1 MALMLTRI
9 GVDDYDTW
17 KAMFDT
23 DPAGA
28 RKKAKG
34 HRIVRGVD
42 DPNEVFIQ
50 VEFSSVD
57 DARAARERLLESG
70 VLNRVRVKVEPTVA
84 EVADAVTY

>member
-17 KAMFDT
+17 KATFDT

-28 RKKAKG
+28 RRGAKG
-34 HRIVRGVD
+34 HRIVRGVE

-50 VEFSSVD
+50 VEFASVE
-57 DARAARERLLESG
+57 DAKAARERLLSSG
-70 VLNRVRVKVEPTVA
+70 VLDRVRVKAEPTVA
-84 EVADAVTY
+84 EVADVATY